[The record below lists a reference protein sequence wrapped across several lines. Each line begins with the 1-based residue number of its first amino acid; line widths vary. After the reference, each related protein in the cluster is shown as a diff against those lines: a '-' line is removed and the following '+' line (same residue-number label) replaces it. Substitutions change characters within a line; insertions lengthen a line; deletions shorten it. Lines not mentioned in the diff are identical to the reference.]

1 MSDKNKIVCCSTIY
15 VVSCYYGCKKQLEK
29 NVRGRN
35 MIAKAII
42 KNGGIFIPNVQ
53 SVDQYL
59 NQEVRIEFKIL
70 GQRADENIFR
80 KTAGIL
86 KRKKID
92 PLKFQADQ
100 RAEWDG

>member
-1 MSDKNKIVCCSTIY
+1 
-15 VVSCYYGCKKQLEK
+15 
-29 NVRGRN
+29 

-53 SVDQYL
+53 SVDQYRDR
-59 NQEVRIEFKIL
+59 EVRIEFKIIEQKV
-70 GQRADENIFR
+70 GNDIFK
-80 KTAGIL
+80 KTAGLL

>member
-1 MSDKNKIVCCSTIY
+1 
-15 VVSCYYGCKKQLEK
+15 
-29 NVRGRN
+29 

-53 SVDQYL
+53 SVDQYRDR
-59 NQEVRIEFKIL
+59 EVRIEFKIIEQKV
-70 GQRADENIFR
+70 GNNIFK
-80 KTAGIL
+80 KTAGLL
-86 KRKKID
+86 KRKKIN

>member
-1 MSDKNKIVCCSTIY
+1 
-15 VVSCYYGCKKQLEK
+15 
-29 NVRGRN
+29 

-53 SVDQYL
+53 SVDQYRDR
-59 NQEVRIEFKIL
+59 EVRIEFKIIEQKV
-70 GQRADENIFR
+70 GNNIFK
-80 KTAGIL
+80 KTAGLL
-86 KRKKID
+86 KYKKID

>member
-1 MSDKNKIVCCSTIY
+1 
-15 VVSCYYGCKKQLEK
+15 
-29 NVRGRN
+29 

-42 KNGGIFIPNVQ
+42 KNGGLFIPDVQ
-53 SVDQYL
+53 SLDQYR
-59 NQEVRIEFKIL
+59 NRVVRIEFRIL
-70 GQRADENIFR
+70 EQKDDEDIFR
-80 KTAGIL
+80 KTAGLL